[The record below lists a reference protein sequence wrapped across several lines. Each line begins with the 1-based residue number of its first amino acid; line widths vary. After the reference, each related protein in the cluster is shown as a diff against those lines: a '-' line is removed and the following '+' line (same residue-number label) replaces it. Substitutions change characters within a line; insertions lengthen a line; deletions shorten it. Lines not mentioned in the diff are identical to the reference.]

1 MPQGLRNNKKEECMN
16 ETVSRPDIWDA
27 GIKNHCAKAKLSLLC
42 YIDEIIPQ
50 TKDPSEKERLGRVK
64 ARIHNEISELS
75 LNIRIL
81 FSCFKAGA
89 DISPLGDEM
98 SRKGSDNNTVN
109 VNKVKQFFKDENKLS
124 NAVIK

>member
-1 MPQGLRNNKKEECMN
+1 MN
-16 ETVSRPDIWDA
+16 EQIVRPDIWDA

-42 YIDEIIPQ
+42 FIDEIIPQ

-81 FSCFKAGA
+81 FSCLKAGA

-98 SRKGSDNNTVN
+98 TRKTNDNNDNN
-109 VNKVKQFFKDENKLS
+109 VSKVKRFLKDEKQLP